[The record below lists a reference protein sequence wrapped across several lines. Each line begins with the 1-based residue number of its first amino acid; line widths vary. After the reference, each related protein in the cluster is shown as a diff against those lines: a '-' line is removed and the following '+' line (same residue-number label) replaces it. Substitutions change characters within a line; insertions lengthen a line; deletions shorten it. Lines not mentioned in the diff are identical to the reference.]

1 MTEQEKRIQE
11 QTKDAIEV
19 LGFLKKDFENK
30 AKPRCKFA
38 RVRAGLFFGIKALE
52 KQVPTKLVYETRCS
66 DRISGYCKSC
76 GGAVL
81 VIDTWLK
88 RQRGHCCDWCGQR
101 IAINWEQGGDTNDNE
116 HN

>member
-38 RVRAGLFFGIKALE
+38 RVRAGLFFGIEALE
-52 KQVPTKLVYETRCS
+52 KQIPKMVRELDDTKTLYCAVCTSCQYLVYRNQ
-66 DRISGYCKSC
+66 RYCD
-76 GGAVL
+76 G
-81 VIDTWLK
+81 
-88 RQRGHCCDWCGQR
+88 CGQKLD
-101 IAINWEQGGDTNDNE
+101 WE
-116 HN
+116 

>member
-30 AKPRCKFA
+30 AKPRCKFT

-52 KQVPTKLVYETRCS
+52 KQIPKKPVDKIMYLECPACGDVGILDC
-66 DRISGYCKSC
+66 GYCP
-76 GGAVL
+76 V
-81 VIDTWLK
+81 
-88 RQRGHCCDWCGQR
+88 CGQKLD
-101 IAINWEQGGDTNDNE
+101 WE
-116 HN
+116 